1 MRGVPKRLRVVR
13 DQLQWSDMHIY
24 VVEGNMGFEATQKGN
39 PHKLT
44 INQHVFPRKGID
56 RFSNDKGLVQLC
68 IKDVAKVIRVSSK
81 NSLFC
86 AKRVWD
92 QGTEAGMGKA
102 IEDRFQAL
110 VDSILVGHTS
120 AIGYFEKAVVEDF
133 FSLWRTRQKFRAE
146 GLDDFKLE
154 GIEGNFL
161 TKDEQEILERRH
173 VMFCRDGVWPG
184 RFAARI
190 HVFGYMNTFR
200 HDNQQVQWGIVR
212 AGEGEFI
219 VPDCFQDMMIV
230 PISPKLLIVADQPNS
245 TLTRSEVAVI
255 NQTAI
260 DRSTDYF
267 FARSLSECP
276 VYRDSPPRLHR
287 IFTS

>member
-1 MRGVPKRLRVVR
+1 
-13 DQLQWSDMHIY
+13 
-24 VVEGNMGFEATQKGN
+24 MGFEATQKGN

-44 INQHVFPRKGID
+44 INQHVFPKKGID
-56 RFSNDKGLVQLC
+56 RFSDENGLVQLC
-68 IKDVAKVIRVSSK
+68 RKEGAKVIRVSST

-86 AKRVWD
+86 AQRVWD
-92 QGTEAGMGKA
+92 QGTEAGIGKS

-110 VDSILVGHTS
+110 VDSILSGFTRV
-120 AIGYFEKAVVEDF
+120 IGCFEKTVVEDF
-133 FSLWRTRQKFRAE
+133 FSLWRTRQKLRAE
-146 GLDDFKLE
+146 GLDDFRLE
-154 GIEGNFL
+154 GIEGDSL
-161 TKDEQEILERRH
+161 TKDEQEILERQH
-173 VMFCRDGVWPG
+173 VMFCRDGVMPG
-184 RFAARI
+184 RFAARM

-200 HDNQQVQWGIVR
+200 HDNQHMQWGIAR

-230 PISPKLLIVADQPNS
+230 PISPKLMIVADQPNS

-276 VYRDSPPRLHR
+276 VYRDGPPRLHR
-287 IFTS
+287 MFAN